1 MKTMT
6 KLFFSLAFGSVA
18 FVSVQAGSLEP
29 PPGPVSATHPPDR
42 CFDNGNRF
50 VDCGNGTVKDIDTG
64 LFWLKN
70 ANCFG
75 LQSWA
80 TANISAAGLGDGQ
93 CGLTDGS
100 LPGDWRL
107 PALTCDS
114 RFCQPIETA
123 TGEFASI
130 FDSSVCKT
138 APYVL
143 NATGTACSTV
153 APASP
158 FSGVQS
164 SYYWLSTTRANVPG
178 EACYAYLDFGA
189 VNYSSKA
196 LSYFVWPVRGGRLTD
211 FGSWVLSGGAGGVSE
226 RP

>member
-1 MKTMT
+1 MMKMD
-6 KLFFSLAFGSVA
+6 KRGLSFLIAIGSLL
-18 FVSVQAGSLEP
+18 AGATLAGTLEP
-29 PPGPVSATHPPDR
+29 PPGPVSATRPPDR

-50 VDCGNGTVKDIDTG
+50 VDCGNGTVKDTKTG

-70 ANCFG
+70 ANCFAA
-75 LQSWA
+75 QSWA
-80 TANISAAGLGDGQ
+80 TANISAAGLGHGQ

-107 PALTCDS
+107 PTLTCAGGIC
-114 RFCQPIETA
+114 FPIESA

-130 FDSSVCKT
+130 FDSAACNT
-138 APYVL
+138 APFVL

-164 SYYWLSTTRANVPG
+164 DYYWSSTTNVNGSVLAWFVHLGFGDANSRTKTSPG
-178 EACYAYLDFGA
+178 Y
-189 VNYSSKA
+189 
-196 LSYFVWPVRGGRLTD
+196 VWPVRGG
-211 FGSWVLSGGAGGVSE
+211 
-226 RP
+226 P

>member
-1 MKTMT
+1 MT
-6 KLFFSLAFGSVA
+6 KMTTRLSFALAIGALLAGVA
-18 FVSVQAGSLEP
+18 LTGTLEP
-29 PPGPVSATHPPDR
+29 PPGPVSATRPPDR

-50 VDCGNGTVKDIDTG
+50 VDCGNGTVKDFKTG

-75 LQSWA
+75 PQNWA
-80 TANISAAGLGDGQ
+80 TANTSAAGLGHGQ

-107 PALTCDS
+107 PTLGCAGG
-114 RFCQPIETA
+114 FCQPIETA

-130 FDSSVCKT
+130 FNSAVCNLP
-138 APYVL
+138 PYVL

-153 APASP
+153 APTSP

-164 SYYWLSTTRANVPG
+164 DFYWSSSSLVSTPSDAWYVYLRDGFVDRSGRANT
-178 EACYAYLDFGA
+178 YY
-189 VNYSSKA
+189 
-196 LSYFVWPVRGGRLTD
+196 VWPVRGG
-211 FGSWVLSGGAGGVSE
+211 
-226 RP
+226 P